1 MAGKVRCLHCRE
13 YQLKESVLK
22 LPAGSFCNVEH
33 AIAYGRDRSQ
43 KVQKRS
49 LANAHKIRKAKVK
62 EDDTRHQHKL
72 TQTIVNR
79 LCLLLDQGL
88 PCISCGR
95 SDQGGR
101 MRNAGHFK
109 SRGSSSG
116 LRYDLRNLHGQCVH
130 CNLYQSG
137 NVEGYRQGLLTRYG
151 SDILEYLDTSPRL
164 RAWTGPELIQM
175 RTEISSEIRSIES
188 GNLPSMDWRKIN
200 VNT

>member
-13 YQLKESVLK
+13 YQPKESMLK
-22 LPAGSFCNVEH
+22 LPAGFFCHIEH
-33 AIAYGRDRSQ
+33 VIAYSSE
-43 KVQKRS
+43 K
-49 LANAHKIRKAKVK
+49 ARKSGVKAQAKADKAQRVRVK
-62 EDDTRHQHKL
+62 EGDIRHQHKL